1 MQMDLLTLA
10 QLLQL
15 PGFEVVDC
23 QEDRPNSTRFF
34 TIVPVALHAPCP
46 DCGRVCHDRHECLEQ
61 EIHDLPMAQF
71 RTILRVRHW
80 QFHCKPCDRF
90 FTPPNPHMTAG
101 THATTRLLERAGDMA
116 RHSDLASTA
125 RFFAIP
131 EKSMERWFYA
141 YLTQRPAT
149 SAPQPIRSLGIDEI
163 SLKKDTGSTASC

>member
-1 MQMDLLTLA
+1 MQMDLPSLA

-23 QEDRPNSTRFF
+23 QEDGSDLTRFF
-34 TIVPVALHAPCP
+34 TIASSLLCAPCP
-46 DCGRVCHDRHECLEQ
+46 DCGRVCHDRHECMEQ
-61 EIHDLPMAQF
+61 EIHDLPIARF

-90 FTPPNPHMTAG
+90 FTPPNPQVIAG
-101 THATTRLLERAGDMA
+101 THATVRLLERAGEMA
-116 RHSDLASTA
+116 RNSDLASTA

-131 EKSMERWFYA
+131 EKSMERWFYT